1 MDNNGEKKLKIED
14 LDLLQE
20 LNYNTSILLQ
30 LDNHYNS
37 VLTLRGNNLII
48 KGSPGE
54 IKSIELVIKEL
65 SYVLKKTGKILSED
79 LISIIEIIDNENKPI
94 RSKKETPNV
103 IYWGYKDVI
112 KANNKKQKEYFR
124 KVLNN
129 DLVFAVGPAGT
140 GKTFLA
146 VAMALKA
153 LKENQVSKI
162 IISRPAV
169 EAGESLGF
177 LPGDLSDKLDP
188 YLRPLTD
195 AMFFMVGSEKFKS
208 MLEKN
213 IVEITPLAYMRGRT
227 LNDAFII
234 LDEAQNSTVIQM
246 KMFLTRL
253 GTNSKAIVT
262 GDITQIDLKEKNNS
276 GLIEAINILKGIKGI
291 DFVFFNKDDVVRHK
305 LVSKILNAY
314 EQNSQKNGNKID
326 G

>member
-1 MDNNGEKKLKIED
+1 MDNGEKKLKIDDIE
-14 LDLLQE
+14 LLQE
-20 LNYNTSILLQ
+20 LTYNSSILMQ
-30 LDNHYNS
+30 IDNHFNS

-48 KGSPGE
+48 KGNALE
-54 IKSIELVIKEL
+54 IKSIELIIREL
-65 SYVLKKTGKILSED
+65 SYVFKKTGKILLED
-79 LISIIEIIDNENKPI
+79 VNSIIEIIDSENKPI
-94 RSKKETPNV
+94 KPKKELNNV
-103 IYWGYKDVI
+103 IYWGFKDVI
-112 KANNKKQKEYFR
+112 KANNSKQKEYYK

-146 VAMALKA
+146 VAMALKS

-177 LPGDLSDKLDP
+177 LPGDLSEKLDP

-195 AMFFMVGSEKFKS
+195 AMFFMVGAEKFKS
-208 MLEKN
+208 MVEKN

-253 GTNSKAIVT
+253 GRNSKAVVT
-262 GDITQIDLKEKNNS
+262 GDITQIDLKDKSNS
-276 GLIEAINILKGIKGI
+276 GLIEALNILKGIKGI
-291 DFVFFNKDDVVRHK
+291 DFVYFDKNDVVRHK
-305 LVSKILNAY
+305 LVSKIINAY
-314 EQNSQKNGNKID
+314 EQSSKENGKIIND
-326 G
+326 